1 LASNAIGAFV
11 HPDDQEMLA
20 QYHARRLQGD
30 ESHYQYPF
38 RYIRKDGTV
47 GWLEMNSSLIM
58 WEERPAALCLVTGI
72 TEIKQAELALRDSER
87 KYRELTELLPQTVF
101 EIDTTGKF
109 TFVNSAAEKLT
120 GYSVEELLNGF
131 NIMQF
136 PAQED
141 REKAANDIKRVFE
154 EQGLVITDHKA
165 LRKDGAKV
173 PVLIYGSP
181 MIQDKH
187 IVGLRGV
194 VIDISPLKQAEEER
208 EKLRT
213 QLFQSQKMES
223 LGTLVGGIA
232 HDFNNILQSIIGY
245 SELLMDD
252 KKVGDPGYNWLQ
264 VITQTALEGAEL
276 VRKLLALCQQGQVI
290 PVDLDLNGQLREMST
305 LISRTLPHIVDLDL
319 DLTNRTTMI
328 RANKSEIDQLIM
340 NLAINAS
347 ESMPNGGDLRV
358 ATSIVSLDNDY
369 CNRHLEAK
377 PGAYV
382 VLSVKDTGRGMDDE
396 DLSRIFDPFFST
408 KERGSKRGTG
418 LGLSVVRGI
427 VKQRGG
433 HITCES
439 EPGKGT
445 EFKVYF
451 PATGVHQEVE
461 ETDTPTV
468 QPGTAETILVIE
480 DSPYIAELERKILE
494 NDGFRVLVATNAK
507 EALDIYR
514 LRKNE
519 IALILLDLV
528 MKGMSGRDCLMELIK
543 IDPSV
548 KALIVSGYS
557 PEDELRREI
566 SPLVK
571 GFVQKPFGMA
581 QLLNEVRS
589 VLGAD

>member
-1 LASNAIGAFV
+1 
-11 HPDDQEMLA
+11 MLA

>member
-1 LASNAIGAFV
+1 
-11 HPDDQEMLA
+11 
-20 QYHARRLQGD
+20 
-30 ESHYQYPF
+30 
-38 RYIRKDGTV
+38 
-47 GWLEMNSSLIM
+47 
-58 WEERPAALCLVTGI
+58 
-72 TEIKQAELALRDSER
+72 
-87 KYRELTELLPQTVF
+87 
-101 EIDTTGKF
+101 
-109 TFVNSAAEKLT
+109 
-120 GYSVEELLNGF
+120 
-131 NIMQF
+131 MQF